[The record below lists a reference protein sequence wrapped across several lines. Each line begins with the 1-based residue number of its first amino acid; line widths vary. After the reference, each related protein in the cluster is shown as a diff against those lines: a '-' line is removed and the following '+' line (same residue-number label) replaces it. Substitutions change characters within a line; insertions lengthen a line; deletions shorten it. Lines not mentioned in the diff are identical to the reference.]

1 MEIKS
6 RSGVRDRLA
15 LFISNYKSF
24 LILAVLMIAMACISD
39 VFFKSRNLINVLR
52 QVCAATILS
61 VGFTFV
67 LTVGDI
73 DLSIG
78 TMIAMIAVI
87 TAKLSKVAD
96 IPMVVVFAAALG
108 LGAVCG
114 LISATII
121 NTFELPA
128 FIVTLGMMSI
138 YQSAAYVISN
148 TTPVANIPE
157 WYKAIGQGYLGPIP
171 IPVIIMVAVIIIGF
185 FLLNKTVFGRRVV
198 SIGGNPEAA
207 RACGINLK
215 KTRTIVFMING
226 MCAAIAAML
235 IVGRVASAQTSAGD
249 GMELDAIAAAVIGGT
264 SMKGGKGNII
274 GAFIGCMI
282 VGVINNGL
290 NLLNVDTNW
299 QYAAKGLLIL
309 VAIILDA
316 QSTNL
321 TNRLLKKN
329 TVKS

>member
-6 RSGVRDRLA
+6 RSGLKDRFA

-24 LILAVLMIAMACISD
+24 LILAVLMIIMACVSD

-87 TAKLSKVAD
+87 TAKLSKVAGV
-96 IPMVVVFAAALG
+96 PMIVVFMAAVALG
-108 LGAVCG
+108 ALCG

-121 NTFELPA
+121 NTFHLPA

-148 TTPVANIPE
+148 TTPVTNLPE
-157 WYKAIGQGYLGPIP
+157 WYKAIGQGYVGIIP
-171 IPVIIMVAVIIIGF
+171 IPVIIMVVVIIIGY
-185 FLLNKTVFGRRVV
+185 FLLNKTVFGRKVV
-198 SIGGNPEAA
+198 AIGGNAEAA

-215 KTRTIVFMING
+215 STRTIVFMING
-226 MCAAIAAML
+226 ICAAIAAMIL
-235 IVGRVASAQTSAGD
+235 VGRVASAQTSAGD

-264 SMKGGKGNII
+264 SMQGGKGNIV

-309 VAIILDA
+309 IAIILDA
-316 QSTNL
+316 QSSNL

-329 TVKS
+329 TAK